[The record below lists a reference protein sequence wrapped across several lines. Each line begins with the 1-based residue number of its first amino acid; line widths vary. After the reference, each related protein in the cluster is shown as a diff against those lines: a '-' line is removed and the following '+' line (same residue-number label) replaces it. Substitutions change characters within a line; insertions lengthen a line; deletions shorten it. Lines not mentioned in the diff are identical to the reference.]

1 MLKTTNN
8 SATDSSQPSLQAAPL
23 GITDLLL
30 LFTALIWG
38 INYPV
43 IKFALEDFLPLA
55 FSAPRFLVA
64 SLCMAAA
71 LAFSKQGFKVAPRH
85 LLPMFIF
92 GLSASTI
99 NQSLIT
105 IGMTYTKAGN
115 AALILG
121 TTPIFRALISGLRR
135 HEDFTGRAVLGLAVA
150 VTGLGLIILAGDKE
164 VNFAGS
170 MKGDL
175 MLLLAAMFWAI
186 YTIGTSH
193 FAH

>member
-1 MLKTTNN
+1 MLETKTKNKAPDESN
-8 SATDSSQPSLQAAPL
+8 RSQLQTARL
-23 GITDLLL
+23 GVTDLLL

-64 SLCMAAA
+64 SLCMATA

-121 TTPIFRALISGLRR
+121 TTPLFTAIISRLRR
-135 HEDFTGRAVLGLAVA
+135 HEHFTARALLG
-150 VTGLGLIILAGDKE
+150 
-164 VNFAGS
+164 
-170 MKGDL
+170 
-175 MLLLAAMFWAI
+175 
-186 YTIGTSH
+186 
-193 FAH
+193 